1 MADTRPRPPAAPTP
15 PASGPDGD
23 GEALQTTE
31 HGVKVHEVRDTTTE
45 REFTVQRRS
54 QTQMVIRRFMAHKL
68 AVGSLVVFVLVVIIS
83 LVGGRFW
90 KYGYADITDEFSSPP
105 SLEHPMGTDDIGHDS
120 LAQVLRGAQK
130 SVQVALMVALLATT
144 LGTVIGALAGYYRG
158 WVDSALMRFTDLVL
172 TIPSIAIL
180 AVLASTVASQAGNW
194 FFIGLVLA
202 LLQWTYIARVVRGT
216 FLSLREKEF
225 VEAARAL
232 GASDS
237 RIMFRH
243 LLPNA
248 SGSIIVNAT
257 ITVAIAILA
266 VLASTVASQ
275 AGNWFFIGLILAL
288 LQWTYI
294 ARVVRGTFLSLREKE
309 FVEAARAL
317 GASDTRI
324 MFRHLLPNATGSIIV
339 NATVTVAIAIL
350 LETAL
355 SFLGLGIKPPDT
367 SLGLLVST
375 GQQAATTRPWLF
387 YFPGLVIIV
396 IALTINFVGDG
407 LRDAFDPTQTRVRA

>member
-1 MADTRPRPPAAPTP
+1 MADTRPRPRATQTP
-15 PASGPDGD
+15 PTSDPGGD
-23 GEALQTTE
+23 GQGLQTTE
-31 HGVKVHEVRDTTTE
+31 HGVQVHEVRSTTTE
-45 REFTVQRRS
+45 REFTVVRRS
-54 QTQMVIRRFMAHKL
+54 QTQMIIRRFLAHKL
-68 AVGSLVVFVLVVIIS
+68 AVGSLVVFLLMIIIS

-90 KYGYADITDEFSSPP
+90 KYGYADITDQFSTPP
-105 SLEHPMGTDDIGHDS
+105 SLEHPMGTDDIGHDT

-130 SVQVALMVALLATT
+130 SVQVALLVAFLATT
-144 LGTVIGALAGYYRG
+144 IGTVIGAVAGYYRG
-158 WVDSALMRFTDLVL
+158 WVDSALMRFTDLIL
-172 TIPSIAIL
+172 TIP
-180 AVLASTVASQAGNW
+180 
-194 FFIGLVLA
+194 
-202 LLQWTYIARVVRGT
+202 
-216 FLSLREKEF
+216 
-225 VEAARAL
+225 
-232 GASDS
+232 
-237 RIMFRH
+237 
-243 LLPNA
+243 
-248 SGSIIVNAT
+248 
-257 ITVAIAILA
+257 AIAILA
-266 VLASTVASQ
+266 VLASTVASE

-355 SFLGLGIKPPDT
+355 SYLGLGIKPPDT

-387 YFPGLVIIV
+387 YFPGLIIVV

>member
-1 MADTRPRPPAAPTP
+1 MADTRPRPPEAQTP
-15 PASGPDGD
+15 SGPVDDGQ
-23 GEALQTTE
+23 ELQTTE
-31 HGVKVHEVRDTTTE
+31 HGVQVHEVPEAGTE
-45 REFTVQRRS
+45 REFTVARRS

-83 LVGGRFW
+83 LIGGRFW

-120 LAQVLRGAQK
+120 FAQVLRGAQK
-130 SVQVALMVALLATT
+130 SVQVALMVAILATT
-144 LGTVIGALAGYYRG
+144 LGAVIGAIAGYYRG

-180 AVLASTVASQAGNW
+180 AVLAATVTEQAGNW
-194 FFIGLVLA
+194 FFIGLV
-202 LLQWTYIARVVRGT
+202 
-216 FLSLREKEF
+216 
-225 VEAARAL
+225 
-232 GASDS
+232 
-237 RIMFRH
+237 
-243 LLPNA
+243 
-248 SGSIIVNAT
+248 
-257 ITVAIAILA
+257 
-266 VLASTVASQ
+266 
-275 AGNWFFIGLILAL
+275 LAL

-324 MFRHLLPNATGSIIV
+324 MFRHLLPNAAGSIIV
-339 NATVTVAIAIL
+339 NATITVAVAIL
-350 LETAL
+350 VETAL
-355 SFLGLGIKPPDT
+355 SYLGLGIRPPDT
-367 SLGLLVST
+367 SLGLLISA

-387 YFPGLVIIV
+387 YFPGLIIV
-396 IALTINFVGDG
+396 IIALTINFIGDG

>member
-1 MADTRPRPPAAPTP
+1 MADTRPRPRATQTP
-15 PASGPDGD
+15 PTSDPGGD
-23 GEALQTTE
+23 GQGLQTTE
-31 HGVKVHEVRDTTTE
+31 HGVQVHEVRSTTTE
-45 REFTVQRRS
+45 REFTVVRRS
-54 QTQMVIRRFMAHKL
+54 QTQMIIRRFLAHKL
-68 AVGSLVVFVLVVIIS
+68 AVGSLVVFLLMIIIS

-90 KYGYADITDEFSSPP
+90 KYGYADITDQFSTPP
-105 SLEHPMGTDDIGHDS
+105 SLEHPMGTDDIGHDT

-130 SVQVALMVALLATT
+130 SVQVALLVAFLATT
-144 LGTVIGALAGYYRG
+144 IGTVIGAVAGYYRG
-158 WVDSALMRFTDLVL
+158 WVDSALMRFTDLIL
-172 TIPSIAIL
+172 TIP
-180 AVLASTVASQAGNW
+180 
-194 FFIGLVLA
+194 
-202 LLQWTYIARVVRGT
+202 
-216 FLSLREKEF
+216 
-225 VEAARAL
+225 
-232 GASDS
+232 
-237 RIMFRH
+237 
-243 LLPNA
+243 
-248 SGSIIVNAT
+248 
-257 ITVAIAILA
+257 AIAILA
-266 VLASTVASQ
+266 VLASTVASE

-355 SFLGLGIKPPDT
+355 SYLGLGIKPPDT

-387 YFPGLVIIV
+387 YFPGLIIV
-396 IALTINFVGDG
+396 IIALTINFVGDG

>member
-1 MADTRPRPPAAPTP
+1 MADTRPRPRATQTP
-15 PASGPDGD
+15 PTSDPGGD
-23 GEALQTTE
+23 GQGLQTTE
-31 HGVKVHEVRDTTTE
+31 HGVQVHEVRSTTTE
-45 REFTVQRRS
+45 REFTVVRRS
-54 QTQMVIRRFMAHKL
+54 QTQMIIRRFLAHKL
-68 AVGSLVVFVLVVIIS
+68 AVGSLVVFLVVVIIS

-90 KYGYADITDEFSSPP
+90 KYGYADITDQFSSPP
-105 SLEHPMGTDDIGHDS
+105 SLAHPMGTDDIGHDS

-130 SVQVALMVALLATT
+130 SVQVALMVAFLATAI
-144 LGTVIGALAGYYRG
+144 GTVIGALAGYYRG

-172 TIPSIAIL
+172 TIPS
-180 AVLASTVASQAGNW
+180 
-194 FFIGLVLA
+194 
-202 LLQWTYIARVVRGT
+202 
-216 FLSLREKEF
+216 
-225 VEAARAL
+225 
-232 GASDS
+232 
-237 RIMFRH
+237 
-243 LLPNA
+243 
-248 SGSIIVNAT
+248 
-257 ITVAIAILA
+257 IAILA

>member
-1 MADTRPRPPAAPTP
+1 MADTRPRPPATQPTVDQTTGN
-15 PASGPDGD
+15 AA
-23 GEALQTTE
+23 ELQTTE
-31 HGVKVHEVRDTTTE
+31 HGVQVHEVPQTTTE
-45 REFTVQRRS
+45 REFTVVRRS

-68 AVGSLVVFVLVVIIS
+68 AVGSLVVFLLVVIAS
-83 LVGGRFW
+83 LIGGRFW
-90 KYGYADITDEFSSPP
+90 KYGYADITEEFSSPP

-120 LAQVLRGAQK
+120 FAQVLRGAQK
-130 SVQVALMVALLATT
+130 SVQVALMVAILATT
-144 LGTVIGALAGYYRG
+144 IGSIIGALAGYYRG
-158 WVDSALMRFTDLVL
+158 WVDAALMRFTDLVL

-180 AVLASTVASQAGNW
+180 AVLAATVA
-194 FFIGLVLA
+194 
-202 LLQWTYIARVVRGT
+202 
-216 FLSLREKEF
+216 E
-225 VEAARAL
+225 
-232 GASDS
+232 
-237 RIMFRH
+237 
-243 LLPNA
+243 
-248 SGSIIVNAT
+248 
-257 ITVAIAILA
+257 
-266 VLASTVASQ
+266 Q

-317 GASDTRI
+317 GASDARI

-339 NATVTVAIAIL
+339 NATVTVAVAIL

-355 SFLGLGIKPPDT
+355 SYLGLGIKSPDT
-367 SLGLLVST
+367 SLGLLIST

-387 YFPGLVIIV
+387 YFPGLMIII

>member
-1 MADTRPRPPAAPTP
+1 MADTRPRPPASKAP
-15 PASGPDGD
+15 AEAVDDGRKL
-23 GEALQTTE
+23 ETTE
-31 HGVKVHEVRDTTTE
+31 HGVHVHEVPATTTE
-45 REFTVQRRS
+45 REFTVVRRS

-68 AVGSLVVFVLVVIIS
+68 AVGSLVVFLLVVVVS
-83 LVGGRFW
+83 LIGGRFW

-130 SVQVALMVALLATT
+130 SVQVALMVAFLATT
-144 LGTVIGALAGYYRG
+144 IGAVIGALAGYYRG
-158 WVDSALMRFTDLVL
+158 WIDAALMRFTDLVL

-180 AVLASTVASQAGNW
+180 AVLAATVTEQAGNW

-202 LLQWTYIARVVRGT
+202 LLLWVYIARVVRGT

-232 GASDS
+232 GASDA

-248 SGSIIVNAT
+248 AGS
-257 ITVAIAILA
+257 L
-266 VLASTVASQ
+266 
-275 AGNWFFIGLILAL
+275 
-288 LQWTYI
+288 
-294 ARVVRGTFLSLREKE
+294 
-309 FVEAARAL
+309 
-317 GASDTRI
+317 
-324 MFRHLLPNATGSIIV
+324 IV
-339 NATVTVAIAIL
+339 NATVMVSIAIL
-350 LETAL
+350 TETAL
-355 SFLGLGIKPPDT
+355 SFLGLGIRPPDT

-387 YFPGLVIIV
+387 YFPGLFIVI

>member
-1 MADTRPRPPAAPTP
+1 MADTRPRPPETRPTIEET
-15 PASGPDGD
+15 GNGQ
-23 GEALQTTE
+23 ELQTTE
-31 HGVKVHEVRDTTTE
+31 HGVQVHEVPQTTTE
-45 REFTVQRRS
+45 REFTVVRRS
-54 QTQMVIRRFMAHKL
+54 QTQMIIRRFMAHKL
-68 AVGSLVVFVLVVIIS
+68 AVGSLVVFLLVVVVS
-83 LVGGRFW
+83 LIGGRFW

-120 LAQVLRGAQK
+120 FAQVLRGAQK
-130 SVQVALMVALLATT
+130 SVQVALMVAFLATT
-144 LGTVIGALAGYYRG
+144 IGAVIGALAGYYRG

-180 AVLASTVASQAGNW
+180 AVLAATVSEQAGNW

-202 LLQWTYIARVVRGT
+202 LLLWVYIARVVRGT

-232 GASDS
+232 GASDA

-248 SGSIIVNAT
+248 AGS
-257 ITVAIAILA
+257 L
-266 VLASTVASQ
+266 
-275 AGNWFFIGLILAL
+275 
-288 LQWTYI
+288 
-294 ARVVRGTFLSLREKE
+294 
-309 FVEAARAL
+309 
-317 GASDTRI
+317 
-324 MFRHLLPNATGSIIV
+324 IV
-339 NATVTVAIAIL
+339 NATVMVSIAIL
-350 LETAL
+350 TETAL
-355 SFLGLGIKPPDT
+355 SFLGLGIRPPDT

-387 YFPGLVIIV
+387 YFPGLVIII

>member
-1 MADTRPRPPAAPTP
+1 MADTRPRPPGDP
-15 PASGPDGD
+15 GGD
-23 GEALQTTE
+23 GQELQTTE
-31 HGVKVHEVRDTTTE
+31 HGVKVHEVAATTTE

-54 QTQMVIRRFMAHKL
+54 QTQMIMRRFMAHKL

-83 LVGGRFW
+83 LIGGRFW

-130 SVQVALMVALLATT
+130 SVQVALMVAILATT
-144 LGTVIGALAGYYRG
+144 IGAIIGAIAGYYRG
-158 WVDSALMRFTDLVL
+158 WVDAALMRFTDLIL

-180 AVLASTVASQAGNW
+180 ALLAATVADQAGNW

-232 GASDS
+232 GASD
-237 RIMFRH
+237 
-243 LLPNA
+243 
-248 SGSIIVNAT
+248 
-257 ITVAIAILA
+257 
-266 VLASTVASQ
+266 
-275 AGNWFFIGLILAL
+275 
-288 LQWTYI
+288 
-294 ARVVRGTFLSLREKE
+294 
-309 FVEAARAL
+309 
-317 GASDTRI
+317 TRI
-324 MFRHLLPNATGSIIV
+324 MFRLPNATGSIIV
-339 NATVTVAIAIL
+339 NATITVAVAIL
-350 LETAL
+350 VETAL
-355 SFLGLGIKPPDT
+355 SYLGLGIKAPDT
-367 SLGLLVST
+367 SLGLLIAA

-387 YFPGLVIIV
+387 YFPGLIIV
-396 IALTINFVGDG
+396 IIALTINFIGDG

>member
-1 MADTRPRPPAAPTP
+1 MADTRPRPPATETEP
-15 PASGPDGD
+15 GGD
-23 GEALQTTE
+23 GQGLQTTE
-31 HGVKVHEVRDTTTE
+31 HGVKVHEVPATTTE
-45 REFTVQRRS
+45 REFTVVRRS
-54 QTQMVIRRFMAHKL
+54 QTQMVIRRFLAHKL
-68 AVGSLVVFVLVVIIS
+68 AVGSLVVFLLVVIIS
-83 LVGGRFW
+83 LIGGRFW
-90 KYGYADITDEFSSPP
+90 KYGYADITDQFSTPP
-105 SLEHPMGTDDIGHDS
+105 SLEHPMGTDDIGHDT

-130 SVQVALMVALLATT
+130 SVQVALMVAFLATT
-144 LGTVIGALAGYYRG
+144 IGAVIGAVAGYYRG

-172 TIPSIAIL
+172 AIAIL
-180 AVLASTVASQAGNW
+180 AVLASVVASEAGNW

-202 LLQWTYIARVVRGT
+202 LLLWVYIARVVRGT

-232 GASDS
+232 GASDA

-248 SGSIIVNAT
+248 AGS
-257 ITVAIAILA
+257 L
-266 VLASTVASQ
+266 
-275 AGNWFFIGLILAL
+275 
-288 LQWTYI
+288 
-294 ARVVRGTFLSLREKE
+294 
-309 FVEAARAL
+309 
-317 GASDTRI
+317 
-324 MFRHLLPNATGSIIV
+324 IV
-339 NATVTVAIAIL
+339 NATVMVSIAIL
-350 LETAL
+350 TETAL
-355 SFLGLGIKPPDT
+355 SFLGLGIRPPDT